1 MSSYMQLSISVP
13 HLSAPLYVTITK
25 AHIKESLQSPFV
37 ISCEGYIESIHSD
50 ILHVFS
56 TQTKTSTSLTH
67 TPNVYDSSFHPNLL
81 LDSQATFSFTNPY
94 AQHNILSF
102 THNTSRTANPKST
115 NTYHGIITQ
124 VSYLGTSS
132 KEHTSSQNTSKLQ
145 YKHCFSLTL
154 STTLIR
160 LCYNN
165 ASRIYTN
172 STVVDIIKSL
182 LYANASFLG
191 KALDFSFIHAQ
202 YPIQEII
209 TQYNESDLTFLVRIA
224 HNSGLYFY
232 EDATTLYVCDSM
244 PSHISPSSTNQTT
257 TTNHTDTSLQTGTA
271 KQANTSLPPSA
282 SSSITTLLYNPNATN
297 TLNEEC
303 ISNFGTSQSIKAHTF
318 SAAYSPHTTPSD
330 IVLDTH
336 TPYSL
341 HDNSHTH
348 DSIHTTSATSY
359 LQEHTYT
366 TNLSFTQNP
375 NTKAFL
381 TLQQQ
386 HALMTH
392 ALFEATS
399 NITHLHLGQL
409 VALQHAHASTPKD
422 LLDTTFYVIA
432 IEHTLISKEQD
443 TSVLST
449 NNANTHNN
457 SLDSNHYYSNTLTL
471 LPTHLTFI
479 PSPKAKPTPPIST
492 QGIVVGE
499 GYTQATNLTQ
509 ANATLQQEANTIYTD
524 SYGRIQV
531 RPHVFYAYALH
542 QAHNIAQQSNDDI
555 TQYNTTQQGNDE
567 NTQHHNYGV
576 AQQNGYNI
584 PQQHN
589 KSIQQSNDDVTQ
601 SPMYNAQSSHTTTQ
615 TAATSTPT
623 STTASA
629 TASASLLHT
638 HTAFL
643 RVAYPIASNSSGFFA
658 LPRVGDEV
666 IIAYMDND
674 IDEPYVSGSLYNTTN
689 PIPST
694 LPKQDHITTL
704 SSKTIGAQEYGYNQ
718 LCFSNL
724 KDNEEISL
732 KAQKDYRESI
742 NNNFSQTIHNNKDS
756 KVKGSY
762 SESITKAHTQ
772 TIGLA
777 KNVTIGGEYLTNVAL
792 SKDTIVGLSHTLNVG
807 VDNKLRVANDSSEV
821 VGGERSVEVGGN
833 HTQSIGRDR
842 QVSIGNNDVNVVQGA
857 YDLQTNEECNISSQS
872 QVNINA
878 QHNILLSSAKSIALE
893 SQTNQIYTADNIA
906 INANTDIETQAQNQI
921 THQVGETTITATSD
935 SVIIKAGGVEVVID
949 SKGLIVKGGEVKSE

>member
-25 AHIKESLQSPFV
+25 AHIKESLQSPLT

-154 STTLIR
+154 SATLIR

-209 TQYNESDLTFLVRIA
+209 TQYNESDLAFLVRIA

-271 KQANTSLPPSA
+271 KQANTSLPSSA

-409 VALQHAHASTPKD
+409 VALQHAHTSTPKD

-449 NNANTHNN
+449 NNANTHNK

-555 TQYNTTQQGNDE
+555 TQ
-567 NTQHHNYGV
+567 
-576 AQQNGYNI
+576 
-584 PQQHN
+584 
-589 KSIQQSNDDVTQ
+589 
-601 SPMYNAQSSHTTTQ
+601 SPMHNAQSSHTTTQ
-615 TAATSTPT
+615 TATT
-623 STTASA
+623 STT
-629 TASASLLHT
+629 TSLLHT

-674 IDEPYVSGSLYNTTN
+674 IDKPFISGSLYNTTN

-732 KAQKDYRESI
+732 RAQKDYRESI
-742 NNNFSQTIHNNKDS
+742 NNNFSQTIKNNKDS
-756 KVKGSY
+756 ITLGNY
-762 SESITKAHTQ
+762 TESIHKAHMQ
-772 TIGLA
+772 TITLA
-777 KNVTIGGEYLTNVAL
+777 KNVNIGGEYLTNVAL
-792 SKDTIVGLSHTLNVG
+792 SKDTIVGLSHSLNVG
-807 VDNKLRVANDSSEV
+807 ASNSLRVANDSSEV
-821 VGGERSVEVGGN
+821 VGGDKRVEIGGNNSESIQADENRNIKGNKSEVVGGQVELDSTKGIN
-833 HTQSIGRDR
+833 YRSQEHINLQALNYIDIAAKESFSTQTDKQHTESADSKYSEITTDYE
-842 QVSIGNNDVNVVQGA
+842 VNAG
-857 YDLQTNEECNISSQS
+857 
-872 QVNINA
+872 
-878 QHNILLSSAKSIALE
+878 
-893 SQTNQIYTADNIA
+893 NQIL
-906 INANTDIETQAQNQI
+906 
-921 THQVGETTITATSD
+921 HQVGDTQIITKGD
-935 SVIIKAGGVEVVID
+935 SVIIKTGGVEVVID
-949 SKGLIVKGGEVKSE
+949 SNGLVVKGGEVKSE

>member
-25 AHIKESLQSPFV
+25 AHIKESLQSPFT

-94 AQHNILSF
+94 TQHNILSF

-132 KEHTSSQNTSKLQ
+132 KENTSSQNTSKLQ
-145 YKHCFSLTL
+145 YKHCFSLTTL
-154 STTLIR
+154 SATLIR

-209 TQYNESDLTFLVRIA
+209 TQYNESDLAFLVRIA

-257 TTNHTDTSLQTGTA
+257 TTNHTNTSLQTGTA
-271 KQANTSLPPSA
+271 KQANTSLPSSA

-449 NNANTHNN
+449 NNANTHNK

-531 RPHVFYAYALH
+531 RPHIFYAYALH
-542 QAHNIAQQSNDDI
+542 QAHNTAQQSNDDI
-555 TQYNTTQQGNDE
+555 TQ
-567 NTQHHNYGV
+567 
-576 AQQNGYNI
+576 
-584 PQQHN
+584 
-589 KSIQQSNDDVTQ
+589 
-601 SPMYNAQSSHTTTQ
+601 SPMHNAQSSHTTTQ

-623 STTASA
+623 SATT
-629 TASASLLHT
+629 SLLHT

-674 IDEPYVSGSLYNTTN
+674 IDKPFISGSLYNTTN

-756 KVKGSY
+756 QVQGSY

-792 SKDTIVGLSHTLNVG
+792 SKDTIVGLSNTLNVG

-821 VGGERSVEVGGN
+821 VGGERKVEVGGSSKEEVGGDKTEIIEGDSKN
-833 HTQSIGRDR
+833 HINKGYELYATNGISLNTQQQFNLSSNNYII
-842 QVSIGNNDVNVVQGA
+842 VSSSEDLS
-857 YDLQTNEECNISSQS
+857 LQTKKQLT
-872 QVNINA
+872 Q
-878 QHNILLSSAKSIALE
+878 
-893 SQTNQIYTADNIA
+893 TADSSYTNIES
-906 INANTDIETQAQNQI
+906 NCEVQAGNQI

-935 SVIIKAGGVEVVID
+935 SVIIKAGGVEVTID

>member
-25 AHIKESLQSPFV
+25 AHIKESLQSPFT

-94 AQHNILSF
+94 TQHNILSF

-132 KEHTSSQNTSKLQ
+132 KENTSSQNTSKLQ

-154 STTLIR
+154 SATLIR

-209 TQYNESDLTFLVRIA
+209 TQYNESDLAFLVRIA

-257 TTNHTDTSLQTGTA
+257 TTNHTNTSLQTGTA
-271 KQANTSLPPSA
+271 KQANTSLPSSA

-449 NNANTHNN
+449 NNANTHNK

-531 RPHVFYAYALH
+531 RPHIFYAYALH
-542 QAHNIAQQSNDDI
+542 QAHNTAQQSNDDI
-555 TQYNTTQQGNDE
+555 TQ
-567 NTQHHNYGV
+567 
-576 AQQNGYNI
+576 
-584 PQQHN
+584 
-589 KSIQQSNDDVTQ
+589 
-601 SPMYNAQSSHTTTQ
+601 SPMHNAQSSHTTTQ

-623 STTASA
+623 SATT
-629 TASASLLHT
+629 SLLHT

-643 RVAYPIASNSSGFFA
+643 RVAYPIASNSSGLFA

-674 IDEPYVSGSLYNTTN
+674 IDKPYVSGSLYNTTN

-762 SESITKAHTQ
+762 NESITKAHTQ

-792 SKDTIVGLSHTLNVG
+792 SKDTIVGLSHTLNIG
-807 VDNKLRVANDSSEV
+807 ASHSLRVTGDSSESI
-821 VGGERSVEVGGN
+821 GGERKVEVGGSSKEEVGGDKTEIIEGDSKN
-833 HTQSIGRDR
+833 HINKGYELYATNGISLNTQQQFNLSSNNYII
-842 QVSIGNNDVNVVQGA
+842 VSSNEDLS
-857 YDLQTNEECNISSQS
+857 LQTKKQLT
-872 QVNINA
+872 Q
-878 QHNILLSSAKSIALE
+878 
-893 SQTNQIYTADNIA
+893 TADSSYTNIES
-906 INANTDIETQAQNQI
+906 NCEVQAGNQI

-935 SVIIKAGGVEVVID
+935 SVIIKAGGVEVTID

>member
-25 AHIKESLQSPFV
+25 AHIKESLQSPFT

-94 AQHNILSF
+94 TQHNILSF

-154 STTLIR
+154 GATLIR

-209 TQYNESDLTFLVRIA
+209 TQYNESDLAFLVRIA

-257 TTNHTDTSLQTGTA
+257 TTNHTNTSLQTGTA

-542 QAHNIAQQSNDDI
+542 QAHNTAQQSNDDI

-589 KSIQQSNDDVTQ
+589 KSIQQSNDDITQ
-601 SPMYNAQSSHTTTQ
+601 SPMHNAQSSHTTTQ
-615 TAATSTPT
+615 TAATSTTT
-623 STTASA
+623 STTTSA
-629 TASASLLHT
+629 TTSLLHT

-674 IDEPYVSGSLYNTTN
+674 IDKPYVSGSLYNTTN

-756 KVKGSY
+756 KVQGSY

-792 SKDTIVGLSHTLNVG
+792 SKDTIVGLSHALNIG
-807 VDNKLRVANDSSEV
+807 ASNSLRVTGDSSESIGGDKTIEINNNLSSS
-821 VGGERSVEVGGN
+821 VGGDLHQIVQGEKQEHIEGSLTQSVVKDIDVFAANN
-833 HTQSIGRDR
+833 HTITTNSSIFLNANENMTLESKKHLTLHSYTSD
-842 QVSIGNNDVNVVQGA
+842 INVVTDMVIQA
-857 YDLQTNEECNISSQS
+857 NNTLNFNI
-872 QVNINA
+872 
-878 QHNILLSSAKSIALE
+878 
-893 SQTNQIYTADNIA
+893 
-906 INANTDIETQAQNQI
+906 
-921 THQVGETTITATSD
+921 GETTIAASSD
-935 SVIIKAGGVEVVID
+935 SVIIKAGGVEVIID
-949 SKGLIVKGGEVKSE
+949 SNGLVVKGGEIRSE

>member
-94 AQHNILSF
+94 TQHNILSF

-209 TQYNESDLTFLVRIA
+209 TQYNESDLAFLVRIA

-257 TTNHTDTSLQTGTA
+257 TTNHTNTSLQTGTA

-449 NNANTHNN
+449 NNTNTHTK

-531 RPHVFYAYALH
+531 RPHIFYAYALH

-589 KSIQQSNDDVTQ
+589 KSIQQSNDDITQ
-601 SPMYNAQSSHTTTQ
+601 SPMHNAQSSHTTTQ
-615 TAATSTPT
+615 TAATSTT
-623 STTASA
+623 ASTTASA
-629 TASASLLHT
+629 TTSASLLHT

-674 IDEPYVSGSLYNTTN
+674 IDKPYVSGSLYNTTN

-724 KDNEEISL
+724 KDNEEIYIR
-732 KAQKDYRESI
+732 AQKDYRESI

-756 KVKGSY
+756 KVQGSY
-762 SESITKAHTQ
+762 SESITKAHIQ

-777 KNVTIGGEYLTNVAL
+777 KNVNIGGEYLTNVAL
-792 SKDTIVGLSHTLNVG
+792 SKDTIVGLSHSLNVG
-807 VDNKLRVANDSSEV
+807 ASNSLRVAKDSSEHIGGDRRVEIEGNQTQSIEKDESRNIKGNKSEV
-821 VGGERSVEVGGN
+821 VGGTLDIQSTKEINIS
-833 HTQSIGRDR
+833 TQSHI
-842 QVSIGNNDVNVVQGA
+842 
-857 YDLQTNEECNISSQS
+857 
-872 QVNINA
+872 NINA
-878 QHNILLSSAKSIALE
+878 IDNILFFGKESASFETQKELSFI
-893 SQTNQIYTADNIA
+893 ADN
-906 INANTDIETQAQNQI
+906 TDMESKSHLTATAGNQI
-921 THQVGETTITATSD
+921 THQVGDTQIIAKGD
-935 SVIIKAGGVEVVID
+935 SVIIKAGGVEVTID
-949 SKGLIVKGGEVKSE
+949 SKGLVVKGGEVKAE

>member
-1 MSSYMQLSISVP
+1 MSSYMQLSISLATASPTHNSNVFTSSSTP
-13 HLSAPLYVTITK
+13 SSTNQTNIFTSHTNTQSSNIHSFVFTITK
-25 AHIKESLQSPFV
+25 AHIKESLQSPFT

-94 AQHNILSF
+94 TQHNILSF

-132 KEHTSSQNTSKLQ
+132 KENTSSQNTSKLQ

-154 STTLIR
+154 SATLIR

-209 TQYNESDLTFLVRIA
+209 TQYNESDLAFLVRIA

-257 TTNHTDTSLQTGTA
+257 TTNHTNTSLQTGTA
-271 KQANTSLPPSA
+271 KQANTSLPSSA

-449 NNANTHNN
+449 NNANTHNK

-531 RPHVFYAYALH
+531 RPHIFYAYALH
-542 QAHNIAQQSNDDI
+542 QAHNTAQQSNDDI
-555 TQYNTTQQGNDE
+555 TQ
-567 NTQHHNYGV
+567 
-576 AQQNGYNI
+576 
-584 PQQHN
+584 
-589 KSIQQSNDDVTQ
+589 
-601 SPMYNAQSSHTTTQ
+601 SPMHNAQSSHTTTQ

-623 STTASA
+623 SATT
-629 TASASLLHT
+629 SLLHT

-643 RVAYPIASNSSGFFA
+643 RVAYPIASNSSGLFA

-674 IDEPYVSGSLYNTTN
+674 IDKPYVSGSLYNTTN

-762 SESITKAHTQ
+762 NESITKAHTQ

-792 SKDTIVGLSHTLNVG
+792 SKDTIVGLSHTLNIG
-807 VDNKLRVANDSSEV
+807 ASHSLRVTGDSSEV
-821 VGGERSVEVGGN
+821 VGGDKTIEINNNLSSSVGGDLHQIVQGEKQEHIEGSLTQSVVKDIDVFAANN
-833 HTQSIGRDR
+833 HTITTNSSIFLNANENMTLESKKHLTLHSYTSD
-842 QVSIGNNDVNVVQGA
+842 INVVTDMVIQA
-857 YDLQTNEECNISSQS
+857 NNTLNFNI
-872 QVNINA
+872 
-878 QHNILLSSAKSIALE
+878 
-893 SQTNQIYTADNIA
+893 
-906 INANTDIETQAQNQI
+906 
-921 THQVGETTITATSD
+921 GETTIAASSD
-935 SVIIKAGGVEVVID
+935 SVIIKAGGVEVIID
-949 SKGLIVKGGEVKSE
+949 SNGLVVKGGEIKSE

>member
-25 AHIKESLQSPFV
+25 AHIKESLQSPLT

-154 STTLIR
+154 SATLIR

-209 TQYNESDLTFLVRIA
+209 TQYNESDLAFLVRIA

-271 KQANTSLPPSA
+271 KQANTSLPSSA

-409 VALQHAHASTPKD
+409 VALQHAHTSTPKD

-449 NNANTHNN
+449 NNANTHNK

-555 TQYNTTQQGNDE
+555 TQ
-567 NTQHHNYGV
+567 
-576 AQQNGYNI
+576 
-584 PQQHN
+584 
-589 KSIQQSNDDVTQ
+589 
-601 SPMYNAQSSHTTTQ
+601 SPMHNAQSSHTTTQ
-615 TAATSTPT
+615 TATT
-623 STTASA
+623 STT
-629 TASASLLHT
+629 TSLLHT

-674 IDEPYVSGSLYNTTN
+674 IDKPFISGSLYNTTN

-732 KAQKDYRESI
+732 RAQKDYRESI
-742 NNNFSQTIHNNKDS
+742 NNNFSQTIKNNKDS
-756 KVKGSY
+756 ITLGNY
-762 SESITKAHTQ
+762 TESIHKAHMQ
-772 TIGLA
+772 TITLA
-777 KNVTIGGEYLTNVAL
+777 KNVNIGGEYLTNVAL
-792 SKDTIVGLSHTLNVG
+792 SKDTIVGLSHSLNVG
-807 VDNKLRVANDSSEV
+807 ASNSLRVANDSSEV
-821 VGGERSVEVGGN
+821 VGGDKRVEIGGKLEK
-833 HTQSIGRDR
+833 HIGRYKSE
-842 QVSIGNNDVNVVQGA
+842 VINDNSTQIVQG
-857 YDLQTNEECNISSQS
+857 YNNIQTSKDLQIDTQGETLLQS
-872 QVNINA
+872 QGNIHINTPQSLSLDADTNMTLLGDNVETIAQSNIN
-878 QHNILLSSAKSIALE
+878 
-893 SQTNQIYTADNIA
+893 
-906 INANTDIETQAQNQI
+906 TQAQNQI
-921 THQVGETTITATSD
+921 THQVGDTTITATSD

>member
-821 VGGERSVEVGGN
+821 VGGERNIEIQGNQNTTIGKDSHTTIKGNSGEVVEGDSDIVVN
-833 HTQSIGRDR
+833 KKLNIHTENEIAIRS
-842 QVSIGNNDVNVVQGA
+842 NDNIF
-857 YDLQTNEECNISSQS
+857 ISSPQS
-872 QVNINA
+872 
-878 QHNILLSSAKSIALE
+878 LSIETDTNSI
-893 SQTNQIYTADNIA
+893 IVADNINMVA
-906 INANTDIETQAQNQI
+906 DSHYILNANTEAI
-921 THQVGETTITATSD
+921 TQVGETQIIAKGD

-949 SKGLIVKGGEVKSE
+949 SKGLVVKGGEVKSE

>member
-94 AQHNILSF
+94 TQHNILSF

-209 TQYNESDLTFLVRIA
+209 TQYNESDLAFLVRIA

-257 TTNHTDTSLQTGTA
+257 TTNHTNTSLQTGTA

-449 NNANTHNN
+449 NNTNTHTK

-531 RPHVFYAYALH
+531 RPHIFYAYALH

-589 KSIQQSNDDVTQ
+589 KSIQQSNDDITQ
-601 SPMYNAQSSHTTTQ
+601 SPMHNAQSSHTTTQ
-615 TAATSTPT
+615 TAATSTT
-623 STTASA
+623 ASTTASA
-629 TASASLLHT
+629 TTSASLLHT

-674 IDEPYVSGSLYNTTN
+674 IDKPYVSGSLYNTTN

-724 KDNEEISL
+724 KDNEEIYIR
-732 KAQKDYRESI
+732 AQKDYRESI

-756 KVKGSY
+756 KVQGSY

-792 SKDTIVGLSHTLNVG
+792 SKDTIVGLSNSLNVG
-807 VDNKLRVANDSSEV
+807 ASHSLRVAKDSSEV
-821 VGGERSVEVGGN
+821 VGGDKTIEINNNLSSSVGGDL
-833 HTQSIGRDR
+833 HTTIKGNSEIIIEGNKQEYIG
-842 QVSIGNNDVNVVQGA
+842 GNLD
-857 YDLQTNEECNISSQS
+857 IISQS
-872 QVNINA
+872 QGNIST
-878 QHNILLSSAKSIALE
+878 QKGLYTH
-893 SQTNQIYTADNIA
+893 SQTLSF
-906 INANTDIETQAQNQI
+906 QAQNSTSIESDSIYMNAQSDIIHTTSNQI
-921 THQVGETTITATSD
+921 LHQVGDTQIITKGD

-949 SKGLIVKGGEVKSE
+949 SNGLVVKGGEVKSE

>member
-25 AHIKESLQSPFV
+25 AHIKESLQSPFT

-154 STTLIR
+154 SATLIR

-209 TQYNESDLTFLVRIA
+209 TQYNESDLAFLVRIA

-257 TTNHTDTSLQTGTA
+257 TTNHTNTSLQTGTA
-271 KQANTSLPPSA
+271 KQANTSLPSSA

-422 LLDTTFYVIA
+422 LLDTTFYVIV

-449 NNANTHNN
+449 NNANTHNK

-531 RPHVFYAYALH
+531 RPHIFYAYALH
-542 QAHNIAQQSNDDI
+542 QAHNTAQQSNDDI
-555 TQYNTTQQGNDE
+555 TQ
-567 NTQHHNYGV
+567 
-576 AQQNGYNI
+576 
-584 PQQHN
+584 
-589 KSIQQSNDDVTQ
+589 
-601 SPMYNAQSSHTTTQ
+601 SPMHNAQSSHTTTQ
-615 TAATSTPT
+615 TAATST
-623 STTASA
+623 TT
-629 TASASLLHT
+629 SLLHT

-674 IDEPYVSGSLYNTTN
+674 IDKPYVSGSLYNTTN

-762 SESITKAHTQ
+762 NESITKAHTQ

-792 SKDTIVGLSHTLNVG
+792 SKDTIVGLSHSLNVG
-807 VDNKLRVANDSSEV
+807 ASHSLRVAKDSSEV
-821 VGGERSVEVGGN
+821 VGGDRVLEVGGSSKEEVGGDKTEIIEGDSKN
-833 HTQSIGRDR
+833 HINKGYELYATNGISLNTQQQFNLSSNNYII
-842 QVSIGNNDVNVVQGA
+842 VSSNEDLS
-857 YDLQTNEECNISSQS
+857 LQTKKQLT
-872 QVNINA
+872 Q
-878 QHNILLSSAKSIALE
+878 
-893 SQTNQIYTADNIA
+893 TADSSYTNIES
-906 INANTDIETQAQNQI
+906 NCEVQAGNQI

-935 SVIIKAGGVEVVID
+935 SVIIKAGGVEVTID

>member
-1 MSSYMQLSISVP
+1 MSYLQLSIDS
-13 HLSAPLYVTITK
+13 LSFTITK
-25 AHIKESLQSPFV
+25 AHIKESLQSPFT

-56 TQTKTSTSLTH
+56 AQTKTSTSLTH

-94 AQHNILSF
+94 TQHNILSF

-132 KEHTSSQNTSKLQ
+132 KEHTSSQNTSKLE
-145 YKHCFSLTL
+145 YKHCFSLSL
-154 STTLIR
+154 SATLIR

-209 TQYNESDLTFLVRIA
+209 TQYNESDLAFLVRIA

-257 TTNHTDTSLQTGTA
+257 TTNHTNTSLQTGTA

-449 NNANTHNN
+449 NNTNTHTK

-542 QAHNIAQQSNDDI
+542 QAHNTAQQSNDDI
-555 TQYNTTQQGNDE
+555 TQYNTTQQSNDE

-589 KSIQQSNDDVTQ
+589 KSIQQSNDDITQ

-615 TAATSTPT
+615 TAATSTTT
-623 STTASA
+623 STTTSAS
-629 TASASLLHT
+629 TSASLLHT

-674 IDEPYVSGSLYNTTN
+674 IDKPYVSGSLYNTTN

-742 NNNFSQTIHNNKDS
+742 NNNFSQAIHNNKDS

-762 SESITKAHTQ
+762 TESITKYHKQ
-772 TIGLA
+772 EILGLKDVRVGA
-777 KNVTIGGEYLTNVAL
+777 EYLTNVAL
-792 SKDTIVGLSHTLNVG
+792 SKDTIVGLSNTLNVG
-807 VDNKLRVANDSSEV
+807 VDNKLRIANDSSEV
-821 VGGERSVEVGGN
+821 VGGDKEVEIGGKLEK
-833 HTQSIGRDR
+833 HIGRYKSE
-842 QVSIGNNDVNVVQGA
+842 VINDNSTQIVQG
-857 YDLQTNEECNISSQS
+857 YNNIQTSKDLQIDTQGETLLQSQGNLHINTSQS
-872 QVNINA
+872 LSLYADINMTLLGNSIETISQSNIN
-878 QHNILLSSAKSIALE
+878 
-893 SQTNQIYTADNIA
+893 
-906 INANTDIETQAQNQI
+906 TQAQNQI
-921 THQVGETTITATSD
+921 LHQVGDTQIIAKGD

-949 SKGLIVKGGEVKSE
+949 SNGLVVKGGEVKSE

>member
-67 TPNVYDSSFHPNLL
+67 TPNVYDSSFHPTML

-94 AQHNILSF
+94 TQHNILSF

-145 YKHCFSLTL
+145 YKHCFSLSL
-154 STTLIR
+154 SATLIR

-209 TQYNESDLTFLVRIA
+209 TQYNESDLAFLVRIA

-449 NNANTHNN
+449 NNANTHNK

-531 RPHVFYAYALH
+531 RPHIFYAYALH

-615 TAATSTPT
+615 TATTSTPT

-629 TASASLLHT
+629 TTSASLLHT

-674 IDEPYVSGSLYNTTN
+674 IDKPYVSGSLYNTTN

-732 KAQKDYRESI
+732 KAQKDYTQSI

-756 KVKGSY
+756 QVKGSY
-762 SESITKAHTQ
+762 TESITKYHKQ
-772 TIGLA
+772 EILGLKDVRVGA
-777 KNVTIGGEYLTNVAL
+777 EYLTNVAL
-792 SKDTIVGLSHTLNVG
+792 SKDTIVGLSHTLNIG
-807 VDNKLRVANDSSEV
+807 ASNTLRVANDSSEV
-821 VGGERSVEVGGN
+821 VGGDKTIEINNNLSSSVGGDL
-833 HTQSIGRDR
+833 HTTIKGNSEIIIEGNKQEYIG
-842 QVSIGNNDVNVVQGA
+842 GNLD
-857 YDLQTNEECNISSQS
+857 IISQS
-872 QVNINA
+872 QGNISTQKGLYTHSQTLSFQAQNSTSIESDSIYMNA
-878 QHNILLSSAKSIALE
+878 QS
-893 SQTNQIYTADNIA
+893 
-906 INANTDIETQAQNQI
+906 DIIHTTSNQI
-921 THQVGETTITATSD
+921 THQVGDTQIIAKGD
-935 SVIIKAGGVEVVID
+935 CVIIKAGGVEVVID
-949 SKGLIVKGGEVKSE
+949 SNGLVVKGGEVKSE

>member
-1 MSSYMQLSISVP
+1 MSYLQLSIDS
-13 HLSAPLYVTITK
+13 LSFTITK
-25 AHIKESLQSPFV
+25 AHIKESLQSPFT
-37 ISCEGYIESIHSD
+37 ISCQGYIESIHSD

-56 TQTKTSTSLTH
+56 AQTKTSTSLTH

-94 AQHNILSF
+94 TQHNILSF

-132 KEHTSSQNTSKLQ
+132 KEHTSSQNTSKLE
-145 YKHCFSLTL
+145 YKHCFSLSL
-154 STTLIR
+154 SATLIR

-209 TQYNESDLTFLVRIA
+209 TQYNESDLVFLVRIA

-257 TTNHTDTSLQTGTA
+257 TTNHTNTSLQTGTA

-449 NNANTHNN
+449 NNTNTHTK

-542 QAHNIAQQSNDDI
+542 QAHNTAQQSNDDI
-555 TQYNTTQQGNDE
+555 
-567 NTQHHNYGV
+567 
-576 AQQNGYNI
+576 
-584 PQQHN
+584 
-589 KSIQQSNDDVTQ
+589 TQ

-623 STTASA
+623 STT
-629 TASASLLHT
+629 ASLLHT

-674 IDEPYVSGSLYNTTN
+674 IDKPYVSGSLYNTTN

-742 NNNFSQTIHNNKDS
+742 NNNFSQTIKNNKDS
-756 KVKGSY
+756 ITLGNY
-762 SESITKAHTQ
+762 TESIHKAHMQ
-772 TIGLA
+772 TITLA
-777 KNVTIGGEYLTNVAL
+777 KNVNIGGEYLTNVAL
-792 SKDTIVGLSHTLNVG
+792 SKDTIVGLSNTLNVG
-807 VDNKLRVANDSSEV
+807 VDNKLRIANDSSEV
-821 VGGERSVEVGGN
+821 VGGDKEVEIGGNNSESIQADENRNIKGNKSEVVGGQYN
-833 HTQSIGRDR
+833 LQAQDSINIE
-842 QVSIGNNDVNVVQGA
+842 S
-857 YDLQTNEECNISSQS
+857 TNETTLRTKGNLLFTSNTSMGFETDT
-872 QVNINA
+872 NA
-878 QHNILLSSAKSIALE
+878 
-893 SQTNQIYTADNIA
+893 TFVADNILSEVASDYA
-906 INANTDIETQAQNQI
+906 IQAGNSLNFNI
-921 THQVGETTITATSD
+921 GETTITATSD

-949 SKGLIVKGGEVKSE
+949 SNGLVVKGGEVKSE

>member
-25 AHIKESLQSPFV
+25 AHIKESLQSPFT

-94 AQHNILSF
+94 TQHNILSF

-209 TQYNESDLTFLVRIA
+209 TQYNESDLAFLVRIA

-257 TTNHTDTSLQTGTA
+257 TTNHTNTSLQTGTA

-524 SYGRIQV
+524 SYGRIQ
-531 RPHVFYAYALH
+531 R
-542 QAHNIAQQSNDDI
+542 S
-555 TQYNTTQQGNDE
+555 
-567 NTQHHNYGV
+567 
-576 AQQNGYNI
+576 
-584 PQQHN
+584 
-589 KSIQQSNDDVTQ
+589 
-601 SPMYNAQSSHTTTQ
+601 
-615 TAATSTPT
+615 
-623 STTASA
+623 
-629 TASASLLHT
+629 
-638 HTAFL
+638 
-643 RVAYPIASNSSGFFA
+643 
-658 LPRVGDEV
+658 
-666 IIAYMDND
+666 
-674 IDEPYVSGSLYNTTN
+674 
-689 PIPST
+689 
-694 LPKQDHITTL
+694 
-704 SSKTIGAQEYGYNQ
+704 
-718 LCFSNL
+718 
-724 KDNEEISL
+724 EE
-732 KAQKDYRESI
+732 R
-742 NNNFSQTIHNNKDS
+742 
-756 KVKGSY
+756 
-762 SESITKAHTQ
+762 
-772 TIGLA
+772 
-777 KNVTIGGEYLTNVAL
+777 
-792 SKDTIVGLSHTLNVG
+792 
-807 VDNKLRVANDSSEV
+807 R
-821 VGGERSVEVGGN
+821 
-833 HTQSIGRDR
+833 
-842 QVSIGNNDVNVVQGA
+842 
-857 YDLQTNEECNISSQS
+857 
-872 QVNINA
+872 
-878 QHNILLSSAKSIALE
+878 
-893 SQTNQIYTADNIA
+893 
-906 INANTDIETQAQNQI
+906 
-921 THQVGETTITATSD
+921 
-935 SVIIKAGGVEVVID
+935 
-949 SKGLIVKGGEVKSE
+949 

>member
-1 MSSYMQLSISVP
+1 MSYLQLSIDS
-13 HLSAPLYVTITK
+13 LSFTITK

-145 YKHCFSLTL
+145 YKHCFSLSL
-154 STTLIR
+154 SATLIR

-209 TQYNESDLTFLVRIA
+209 TQYNESDLAFLVRIA

-257 TTNHTDTSLQTGTA
+257 TTNHTNTSLQTGTA
-271 KQANTSLPPSA
+271 KQANTSLPSSA

-449 NNANTHNN
+449 NNTNTHNK

-542 QAHNIAQQSNDDI
+542 QAHNTAQQGNDDI

-589 KSIQQSNDDVTQ
+589 KSIQQSNDDITQ
-601 SPMYNAQSSHTTTQ
+601 SPMHNAQSSHTTTQ
-615 TAATSTPT
+615 TTATSA
-623 STTASA
+623 TT
-629 TASASLLHT
+629 SLLHT

-674 IDEPYVSGSLYNTTN
+674 IDKPFISGSLYNTTN

-732 KAQKDYRESI
+732 RAQKDYTQSI

-762 SESITKAHTQ
+762 TESITKYHKQ
-772 TIGLA
+772 EILGLKDVRVGA
-777 KNVTIGGEYLTNVAL
+777 EYLTNVAL
-792 SKDTIVGLSHTLNVG
+792 SKDTIVGLSNTLNVG
-807 VDNKLRVANDSSEV
+807 VDNTLRVAKDSSEV
-821 VGGERSVEVGGN
+821 VGGDKTIE
-833 HTQSIGRDR
+833 
-842 QVSIGNNDVNVVQGA
+842 IGNN
-857 YDLQTNEECNISSQS
+857 
-872 QVNINA
+872 
-878 QHNILLSSAKSIALE
+878 LSSNIGGDLHQVVKGEKQEHIEGSLTQSVVKDIDVFAANNHTITTNSSIFLNANENMTLE
-893 SQTNQIYTADNIA
+893 SKKHLTLHSDTSDITATTDMAIQVGKNLNFNI
-906 INANTDIETQAQNQI
+906 
-921 THQVGETTITATSD
+921 GETTITATSD
-935 SVIIKAGGVEVVID
+935 SIIIKAGGVEVTID
-949 SKGLIVKGGEVKSE
+949 SNGLIVKGGEVKSE

>member
-821 VGGERSVEVGGN
+821 VGGERNIEIQGNQNTTIGKDSHTTIKGNSETIIEGNKQEYIGGN
-833 HTQSIGRDR
+833 LDI
-842 QVSIGNNDVNVVQGA
+842 I
-857 YDLQTNEECNISSQS
+857 SQS
-872 QVNINA
+872 QGNIST
-878 QHNILLSSAKSIALE
+878 QKGLYTH
-893 SQTNQIYTADNIA
+893 SQTLSFQAKDIINIESDSMSIDTQSDCSIQA
-906 INANTDIETQAQNQI
+906 NNTINLNI
-921 THQVGETTITATSD
+921 GETTITATSD
-935 SVIIKAGGVEVVID
+935 TITLKAGGVEVTID
-949 SKGLIVKGGEVKSE
+949 SKGLVVKGGEVKSE

>member
-1 MSSYMQLSISVP
+1 MSYLQLSIDS
-13 HLSAPLYVTITK
+13 LSFTITK

-145 YKHCFSLTL
+145 YKHCFSLSL
-154 STTLIR
+154 SATLIR

-209 TQYNESDLTFLVRIA
+209 TQYNESDLAFLVRIA

-257 TTNHTDTSLQTGTA
+257 TTNHTNTSLQTGTA
-271 KQANTSLPPSA
+271 KQANTSLPSSA

-449 NNANTHNN
+449 NNTNTHNK

-531 RPHVFYAYALH
+531 RPHIFYAYALH
-542 QAHNIAQQSNDDI
+542 QAHNTVQQSNDDI

-589 KSIQQSNDDVTQ
+589 TSIQQSNDDITQ
-601 SPMYNAQSSHTTTQ
+601 SPMYNAQSLHTTTQ
-615 TAATSTPT
+615 TTATSTPT
-623 STTASA
+623 SATT
-629 TASASLLHT
+629 SLLHT

-674 IDEPYVSGSLYNTTN
+674 IDKPFISGSLYNTTN

-732 KAQKDYRESI
+732 RAQKDYTQSI

-762 SESITKAHTQ
+762 TESITKYHKQ
-772 TIGLA
+772 EILGLKDVRVGA
-777 KNVTIGGEYLTNVAL
+777 EYLTNVAL
-792 SKDTIVGLSHTLNVG
+792 SKDTIVGLSNTLNIG
-807 VDNKLRVANDSSEV
+807 ENNKLRVVKDSSEY
-821 VGGERSVEVGGN
+821 VGGDKEVE
-833 HTQSIGRDR
+833 
-842 QVSIGNNDVNVVQGA
+842 IGNNLSSSVSGDRVENVRGNSVEAVEGTLDIQS
-857 YDLQTNEECNISSQS
+857 TKEINISTQS
-872 QVNINA
+872 HINVNAID
-878 QHNILLSSAKSIALE
+878 NILFFGKESASFETQKELSFI
-893 SQTNQIYTADNIA
+893 ADN
-906 INANTDIETQAQNQI
+906 TDMESKSHLTATAGNQI
-921 THQVGETTITATSD
+921 THQVGDTQIITKGD
-935 SVIIKAGGVEVVID
+935 CVIIKAGGVEVVID
-949 SKGLIVKGGEVKSE
+949 SNGLVVKGGEVKSE

>member
-1 MSSYMQLSISVP
+1 MSYLQLSIDS
-13 HLSAPLYVTITK
+13 LSFTITK

-56 TQTKTSTSLTH
+56 MQTKTSTSLTH

-81 LDSQATFSFTNPY
+81 LDSQATFSFTNLY

-145 YKHCFSLTL
+145 YKHCFSLSL
-154 STTLIR
+154 SATLIR

-209 TQYNESDLTFLVRIA
+209 TQYNESDLAFLVRIA

-257 TTNHTDTSLQTGTA
+257 TTNHTHTSLQTGTA
-271 KQANTSLPPSA
+271 KQANPSLPSSA

-449 NNANTHNN
+449 NNTNTHNK

-542 QAHNIAQQSNDDI
+542 QAHNTTQQGNDDI

-589 KSIQQSNDDVTQ
+589 KSIQQSNDDITQ
-601 SPMYNAQSSHTTTQ
+601 SPMYNAQSLHTTTQ
-615 TAATSTPT
+615 TTATSTPT
-623 STTASA
+623 SATT
-629 TASASLLHT
+629 SLLHT

-674 IDEPYVSGSLYNTTN
+674 IDKPFISGSLYNTTN

-732 KAQKDYRESI
+732 RAQKDYTQSI
-742 NNNFSQTIHNNKDS
+742 NNNFSQTIQNNKDS

-762 SESITKAHTQ
+762 TESITKYHKQ
-772 TIGLA
+772 EILGLKDVRVGA
-777 KNVTIGGEYLTNVAL
+777 EYLTNVAL
-792 SKDTIVGLSHTLNVG
+792 SKDTIVGLSNTLNVG
-807 VDNKLRVANDSSEV
+807 VDNTLRVAKDSSEV
-821 VGGERSVEVGGN
+821 VGGDKTIE
-833 HTQSIGRDR
+833 
-842 QVSIGNNDVNVVQGA
+842 IGNN
-857 YDLQTNEECNISSQS
+857 
-872 QVNINA
+872 
-878 QHNILLSSAKSIALE
+878 LSSNIGGDLHQVVKGEKQEHIEGSLTQSVVKDIDVFAANNHTITTNSSIFLNANENMTLE
-893 SQTNQIYTADNIA
+893 SKKHLTLHSDTSDITATTDMAIQVGKNLNFNI
-906 INANTDIETQAQNQI
+906 
-921 THQVGETTITATSD
+921 GETTITATSD
-935 SVIIKAGGVEVVID
+935 SIIIKAGGVEVTID
-949 SKGLIVKGGEVKSE
+949 SNGLIVKGGEVKSE

>member
-209 TQYNESDLTFLVRIA
+209 TQYNESDLAFLVRIA

-257 TTNHTDTSLQTGTA
+257 TTNHTNTSLQTGTA

-449 NNANTHNN
+449 NNANTHNK

-542 QAHNIAQQSNDDI
+542 QAHNTAQQSNDDI

-589 KSIQQSNDDVTQ
+589 KSIQQSNDDITQ
-601 SPMYNAQSSHTTTQ
+601 SPMHNAQSSHTTTQ

-623 STTASA
+623 SATT
-629 TASASLLHT
+629 SLLHT

-674 IDEPYVSGSLYNTTN
+674 IDKPYVSGSLYNTTN

-732 KAQKDYRESI
+732 KAQKDYTESI
-742 NNNFSQTIHNNKDS
+742 NHNFSQTIKNNKDS
-756 KVKGSY
+756 ITLGNY
-762 SESITKAHTQ
+762 TESIHKTHTQ
-772 TIGLA
+772 NITLT
-777 KNVTIGGEYLTNVAL
+777 KSVKVGGEYLTNVTL
-792 SKDTIVGLSHTLNVG
+792 SKDTLVGLSNTLNVG
-807 VDNKLRVANDSSEV
+807 ASNSLRVTGDSSESIGGDRRVEVEGNQTQSIEKDESRNIKGNKSEV
-821 VGGERSVEVGGN
+821 VGGQYN
-833 HTQSIGRDR
+833 LQAQDSINIE
-842 QVSIGNNDVNVVQGA
+842 S
-857 YDLQTNEECNISSQS
+857 TNETTLRTKGNLLFTSNTSMGFETDT
-872 QVNINA
+872 NA
-878 QHNILLSSAKSIALE
+878 
-893 SQTNQIYTADNIA
+893 TFVADNILSEVASDYA
-906 INANTDIETQAQNQI
+906 IQAGNSLNFNI
-921 THQVGETTITATSD
+921 GETTITATSD

-949 SKGLIVKGGEVKSE
+949 SNGLVVKGGEVKSE

>member
-1 MSSYMQLSISVP
+1 MSSYMQLSISLATASPTHNSNVFTSSSTP
-13 HLSAPLYVTITK
+13 SSTNQTNIFTSHTNTQSSNIHSFVFTITK

-94 AQHNILSF
+94 TQHNILSF

-154 STTLIR
+154 GATLIR

-209 TQYNESDLTFLVRIA
+209 TQYNESDLAFLVRIA

-257 TTNHTDTSLQTGTA
+257 TTNHTNTSLQTGTA

-542 QAHNIAQQSNDDI
+542 QAHNTAQQSNDDI

-589 KSIQQSNDDVTQ
+589 KSIQQSNDDITQ
-601 SPMYNAQSSHTTTQ
+601 SPMHNAQSSHTTTQ
-615 TAATSTPT
+615 TATTST
-623 STTASA
+623 ST
-629 TASASLLHT
+629 SASLLHT

-674 IDEPYVSGSLYNTTN
+674 IDKPYVSGSLYNTTN

-724 KDNEEISL
+724 KDNEEIYIR
-732 KAQKDYRESI
+732 AQKDYTQSI
-742 NNNFSQTIHNNKDS
+742 NHNFSQTIHNNKDS

-792 SKDTIVGLSHTLNVG
+792 SKDTIVGLSHTLNIG
-807 VDNKLRVANDSSEV
+807 ASNTLRVANDSSESI
-821 VGGERSVEVGGN
+821 GGE
-833 HTQSIGRDR
+833 
-842 QVSIGNNDVNVVQGA
+842 
-857 YDLQTNEECNISSQS
+857 
-872 QVNINA
+872 
-878 QHNILLSSAKSIALE
+878 
-893 SQTNQIYTADNIA
+893 
-906 INANTDIETQAQNQI
+906 
-921 THQVGETTITATSD
+921 
-935 SVIIKAGGVEVVID
+935 
-949 SKGLIVKGGEVKSE
+949 